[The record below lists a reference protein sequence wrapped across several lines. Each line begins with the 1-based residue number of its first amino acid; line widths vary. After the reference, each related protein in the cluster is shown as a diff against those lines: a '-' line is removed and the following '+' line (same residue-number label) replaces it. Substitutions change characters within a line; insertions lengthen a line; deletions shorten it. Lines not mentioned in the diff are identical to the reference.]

1 MSVIRSSLLVGL
13 GAGASRILGFVR
25 DVLFAQALG
34 AGPVADAFLAAFRLP
49 NLVRR
54 VVGEG
59 GLNPAL
65 VPVLAALDGDAKARV
80 AGDVVTVFA
89 LALLGLTGVVE
100 IGAGFLA
107 FALAPGLSGEPDTL
121 GLVALYT
128 RLAFPSVIC
137 ITLASIGAAL
147 LNVHNRFT
155 AASLAPL
162 AVNGGLIATLL
173 LIETHFSL
181 PLAEKAAWLAVASTL
196 AATVQLAIVALAL
209 RRGGK
214 ALLRFRKPV
223 WSPALRGLLLAG
235 FPALIASGAVQLF
248 VLVGTQV
255 ASFWPSGVSW
265 LYYADR
271 VVQLPL
277 GLMAAL
283 ASSVLLPELAV
294 RYRAGERPALLRSQN
309 GAIGLAL
316 LLSLPG
322 SVALWCLAEPIA
334 IVLFRRGAFDD
345 ADAAGTALVLMGL
358 SVGLPAATLAK
369 VFSQTLFAK
378 GALRGAVMAALAGMV
393 ATALLSFILG
403 TAWDVFGLALGI
415 SLGCVVHA
423 GILVWLLHMSALW
436 APDRALLTQAVRI
449 ATASALMGVFL
460 AASLRALSQ
469 PDATWLGLLCGGG
482 LVVYASAA
490 WFLGA
495 VSRRDLAPLVKK
507 A

>member
-13 GAGASRILGFVR
+13 GAGASRILGFAR

-65 VPVLAALDGDAKARV
+65 VPALAALDGDARARM

-89 LALLGLTGVVE
+89 LALLGLTGMME

-107 FALAPGLSGEPDTL
+107 FALAPGLAGEPDTV

-128 RLAFPSVIC
+128 RLAFPAVIC

-147 LNVHNRFT
+147 LNVHKRFT

-162 AVNGGLIATLL
+162 AVNGGVIAALL
-173 LIETHFSL
+173 MIETRSSL
-181 PLAEKAAWLAVASTL
+181 ALAEKAAWLAVASTL
-196 AATVQLAIVALAL
+196 SGIVQLAIVAVAL
-209 RRGGK
+209 RRGDS
-214 ALLRFRKPV
+214 ALLRFRRPV

-265 LYYADR
+265 LYFADR

-277 GLMAAL
+277 GL
-283 ASSVLLPELAV
+283 
-294 RYRAGERPALLRSQN
+294 
-309 GAIGLAL
+309 I
-316 LLSLPG
+316 
-322 SVALWCLAEPIA
+322 
-334 IVLFRRGAFDD
+334 
-345 ADAAGTALVLMGL
+345 
-358 SVGLPAATLAK
+358 
-369 VFSQTLFAK
+369 
-378 GALRGAVMAALAGMV
+378 
-393 ATALLSFILG
+393 
-403 TAWDVFGLALGI
+403 
-415 SLGCVVHA
+415 
-423 GILVWLLHMSALW
+423 
-436 APDRALLTQAVRI
+436 
-449 ATASALMGVFL
+449 
-460 AASLRALSQ
+460 
-469 PDATWLGLLCGGG
+469 
-482 LVVYASAA
+482 
-490 WFLGA
+490 
-495 VSRRDLAPLVKK
+495 
-507 A
+507 